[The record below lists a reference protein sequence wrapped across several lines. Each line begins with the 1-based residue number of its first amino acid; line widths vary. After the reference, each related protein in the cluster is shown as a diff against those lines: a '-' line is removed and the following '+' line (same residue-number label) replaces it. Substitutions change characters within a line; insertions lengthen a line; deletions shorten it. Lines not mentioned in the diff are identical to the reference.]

1 MREGVEQYLGKAR
14 NCSCGRVHETP
25 LKRVV
30 IEPDAIRKVPDILK
44 ELGYH
49 RAFLV
54 ADQNTWRVAGE
65 TLEQELKE
73 AQISCESLIF
83 QEKEP
88 VPDEKSL
95 PVVPRRR
102 TFWWQWARERLTI
115 CASISVSGYIS
126 TI

>member
-30 IEPDAIRKVPDILK
+30 IEPDAIQKVPGILK

-88 VPDEKSL
+88 VPDESHMGEIL
-95 PVVPRRR
+95 TSCPRRR
-102 TFWWQWARERLTI
+102 TFWWQWAREPSTI
-115 CASISVSGYIS
+115 CANI
-126 TI
+126 